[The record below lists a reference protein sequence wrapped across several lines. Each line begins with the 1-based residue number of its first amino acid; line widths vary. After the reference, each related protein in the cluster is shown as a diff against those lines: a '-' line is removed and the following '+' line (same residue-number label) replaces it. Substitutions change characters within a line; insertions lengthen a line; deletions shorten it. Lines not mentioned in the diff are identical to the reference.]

1 MIEIVSLLLS
11 LVFEIL
17 GWYYIFGE
25 KNYLF
30 GGVCLVSTIV
40 LRLLTKKE
48 DNASLH

>member
-11 LVFEIL
+11 LVLEIL

-30 GGVCLVSTIV
+30 GGICLVSTIV

-48 DNASLH
+48 DS